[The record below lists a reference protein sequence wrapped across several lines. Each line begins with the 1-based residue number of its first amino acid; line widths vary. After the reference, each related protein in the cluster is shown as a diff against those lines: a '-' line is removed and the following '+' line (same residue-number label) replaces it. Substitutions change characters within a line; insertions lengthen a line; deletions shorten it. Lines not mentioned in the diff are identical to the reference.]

1 MNKVIVILYLV
12 AIFCFSF
19 SIIKTKDVLKNVTT
33 DIDSTVYLDI
43 GHKEYT
49 KESILGYYKQV
60 LRYVVYFIY
69 FIDVEDLKG
78 VTKWKE

>member
-12 AIFCFSF
+12 TIFCFSF

-49 KESILGYYKQV
+49 KESILTYYKQV

-78 VTKWKE
+78 VTK